1 MIIVCYIA
9 AVAADILSTR
19 YALGRGG
26 FEANPLLRF
35 AGRCWIP
42 VRIAMAAVIAAL
54 AYGFGI
60 EWVLW
65 VGVAVY
71 GAVAAWNVYAVRRA
85 H

>member
-1 MIIVCYIA
+1 MIIACYIA

-26 FEANPLLRF
+26 VEANPLLRF

-42 VRIAMAAVIAAL
+42 VRIALAGVIATL
-54 AYGFGI
+54 AYALGI